1 MNFEYFV
8 HAIRQFIKYN
18 ASSKEN
24 SSILIVDNHVN
35 HLFIEAINLYKENGI
50 TLLTVLPHCTHK
62 LQPLDVSLLIPF
74 HTFYDSALDAWMMS
88 HPGENYNVAI
98 FNL

>member
-1 MNFEYFV
+1 MNSEYFV
-8 HAIRQFIKYN
+8 HAIRQFIKDS

-24 SSILIVDNHVN
+24 SSILFLDNHVSQ
-35 HLFIEAINLYKENGI
+35 LFIEAINLYKENGI
-50 TLLTVLPHCTHK
+50 ILLTVPPHCTHK
-62 LQPLDVSLLIPF
+62 VQPLDVSLLIPF

-88 HPGENYNVAI
+88 HPGENYNVAV